1 MSATRHTLTAE
12 EIARADE
19 LLELMRER
27 THPGADL
34 SRTTVLRA
42 ALARGFAALERELLA
57 APTPHLAAPRLDDED
72 PPPTSSSRRR
82 VELVPPTPIRP
93 KGKR

>member
-1 MSATRHTLTAE
+1 MSTTRHALTAE

-27 THPGADL
+27 THAGADL

-42 ALARGFAALERELLA
+42 ALARGFAVLERELLA
-57 APTPHLAAPRLDDED
+57 APPPLTALPRLDDEH
-72 PPPTSSSRRR
+72 PPPKSSSRRR
-82 VELVPPTPIRP
+82 VELVPPSPIRP
-93 KGKR
+93 KGK